1 MPVRALPENPSLE
14 HLKYQAKDLLKGH
27 TAHDAAVAQRIRE
40 FHPRWVNAA
49 DAGIFSAHLKLS
61 DAQLAIAREYGF
73 ASWARLKRRIERPKP
88 SDQVSR
94 PHHERIE
101 DPSFRRAVNLIDAG
115 DVAGLRDYLEQ
126 HPKLVRQR
134 VEFEGGNYFRNPS
147 LLEFIAENPV
157 RNGKLPQNIVQIAKV
172 ILDAGPEPSAI
183 DETLMLVATG
193 RVPRESGEQIALIR
207 LFCDHGA
214 DPNRAAE
221 AAAVLFE
228 RQAVVA
234 LMVCGARMTLPLA
247 AALGNY
253 DEVQSRIPKASPVE
267 RHLALALAAQYGYAN
282 VVELLLNAGE
292 DPNRFNPPGGHSHST
307 PLHQAAGNGHL
318 DVVKLLIARGTK
330 TDVKDIL
337 FGGTPEGWATYA
349 GKKEVEAYLRSLRET
364 GRGSRPLT

>member
-1 MPVRALPENPSLE
+1 MPVRALPENASLE
-14 HLKYQAKDLLKGH
+14 HLKYQAKDLLKEH
-27 TAHDAAVAQRIRE
+27 ADRDAAVAQRIRE
-40 FHPRWVNAA
+40 FQPHWANAA
-49 DAGIFSAHLKLS
+49 DAEIFSAHLTLS

-88 SDQVSR
+88 SDQVNR

-115 DVAGLRDYLEQ
+115 DVAGLRAYLDQ

-157 RNGKLPQNIVQIAKV
+157 RNGKLPENIVEIAKV

-193 RVPRESGEQIALIR
+193 RVPRESGEQISLIR

-214 DPNRAAE
+214 DPSHAAE

-267 RHLALALAAQYGYAN
+267 RHLALALAAQYGYAY

-337 FGGTPEGWATYA
+337 FGGTPEGWASYA
-349 GKKEVEAYLRSLRET
+349 GKKEVEAYLRSLRE
-364 GRGSRPLT
+364 RSRKPRPLT